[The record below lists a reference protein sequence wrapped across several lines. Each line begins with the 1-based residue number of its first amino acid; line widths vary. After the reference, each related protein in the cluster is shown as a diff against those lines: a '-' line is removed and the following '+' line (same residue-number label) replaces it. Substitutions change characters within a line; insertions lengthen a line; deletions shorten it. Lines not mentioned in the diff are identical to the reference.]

1 MADTTPKIIETNPKA
16 LLNFARQYF
25 MAAEAAF
32 EKNPSLWQ
40 PLNYLY
46 FHTVEL
52 LLKAF
57 LRANGK
63 EPERGQRG
71 HEIEELLREA
81 AAVGLVEPAGIQSIV
96 SLLTTGNTDH
106 AFRYGTSKSTTEA
119 DLSWTREVVGRLLEV
134 VGAFVDPDDT
144 LKTVGP
150 AVAFR
155 MMVFKPIRKSVP
167 E

>member
-1 MADTTPKIIETNPKA
+1 MADATPKIIETNPKA

-25 MAAEAAF
+25 KAAEAAF
-32 EKNPSLWQ
+32 EKDPSLRQ

-57 LRANGK
+57 LRANGE
-63 EPERGQRG
+63 EPERN
-71 HEIEELLREA
+71 HEIVELLREA
-81 AAVGLVEPAGIQSIV
+81 IVLGLVPPAGTQSIV

-155 MMVFKPIRKSVP
+155 MMFFKPIRKSLS

>member
-25 MAAEAAF
+25 EAAEAVF
-32 EKNPSLWQ
+32 EKNPSLRQ
-40 PLNYLY
+40 PLNFLY

-63 EPERGQRG
+63 EPTRGPRG
-71 HEIEELLREA
+71 HGIVELLRD
-81 AAVGLVEPAGIQSIV
+81 AVALGLVKPAGIQSIV
-96 SLLTTGNTDH
+96 SLLKTGNTED
-106 AFRYGTSKSTTEA
+106 AFRYGTSKSTTEP
-119 DLSWTREVVGRLLEV
+119 DLMWTREVVGELLEV
-134 VGAFVDPDDT
+134 VGTFVDPDDT
-144 LKTVGP
+144 LKTPGP
-150 AVAFR
+150 AIALRVTFG
-155 MMVFKPIRKSVP
+155 KPVRKSAS